1 MWNDPGT
8 INKGLGKLT
17 PQVWQGVMR
26 AVAYVHRNMSQLDRM
41 IKQFGASQNTERNMF
56 FARLTHFR
64 HQETFK
70 YIYAWEAVE
79 FDAFRE
85 EGYNGRTNANG
96 LNYMDL
102 GVRST
107 SAFGLTST
115 VDGDPFYHAAVNTL
129 ELSTGRSIGGGIDPV
144 TGNNV
149 LGAGVDINTGNYP
162 RTYSMQPI
170 GGAPANPDVNSR
182 HWPYHPVSDGN
193 QPDLPNA
200 ETAIPLINTPI
211 VPMFITRSKFPAPFD
226 TFEPYQV
233 RYVFCVSNTHDGDSC

>member
-64 HQETFK
+64 HQEAFR
-70 YIYAWEAVE
+70 YIYAWEAVQ
-79 FDAFRE
+79 FDALRLD
-85 EGYNGRTNANG
+85 GYNGRTQLG
-96 LNYMDL
+96 GYMDL
-102 GVRST
+102 SVYEEGQD
-107 SAFGLTST
+107 GLTST
-115 VDGDPFYHAAVNTL
+115 VDGDPFYNAAVNTL
-129 ELSTGRSIGGGIDPV
+129 ELGYGHYGGGLDAN
-144 TGNNV
+144 GNTV

-182 HWPYHPVSDGN
+182 YWPYQEAVDTDY
-193 QPDLPNA
+193 PDITNA
-200 ETAIPLINTPI
+200 ESAIELINKPI
-211 VPMFITRSKFPAPFD
+211 VPMFITRSRFPAPFD
-226 TFEPYQV
+226 GYGAYQV